1 MEDKAD
7 LPSPTPHPLTPS
19 QGDIV
24 SPWFTWY
31 ATSLPRS
38 AVVGLG
44 TARREIP
51 PSCPDSP
58 VAKSVYAGQDVRDD
72 ALPQPSSRTLC
83 RLTRTW
89 SPAHLA
95 KRRDLSACGRVAPE
109 LRLAPSSCDT
119 AIPYE
124 TLHFLRVSC
133 WIAARHVRRIK
144 KTPRSNVPLRGGR
157 GRGVATRQVKIA
169 ATPAGGGAPYDF
181 VEILLSQRQPATAGP
196 AVGVPGAKGI
206 VARPRLTP

>member
-1 MEDKAD
+1 MILGRRILGQAMPNPYP
-7 LPSPTPHPLTPS
+7 PSPS

-89 SPAHLA
+89 PPAHLA

-144 KTPRSNVPLRGGR
+144 KTPRSNVPLRVPLPSPLFPSSPLSIIR
-157 GRGVATRQVKIA
+157 AYCHDTRC
-169 ATPAGGGAPYDF
+169 T
-181 VEILLSQRQPATAGP
+181 
-196 AVGVPGAKGI
+196 
-206 VARPRLTP
+206 

>member
-144 KTPRSNVPLRGGR
+144 KTPRSNVPLRGGQGARR
-157 GRGVATRQVKIA
+157 GDEAGEDRRHPCRWGSALRFCRNPVVPAPTGDRRAGRWCTRG
-169 ATPAGGGAPYDF
+169 
-181 VEILLSQRQPATAGP
+181 
-196 AVGVPGAKGI
+196 
-206 VARPRLTP
+206 